1 MSPSDAHSSLA
12 ALRQLQELLD
22 AGTITPP
29 EFEALK
35 RQLIFGAE
43 PPAPLAASPT
53 PFAPSEASPT
63 PPAPPEAALP
73 PPEPAAPEDDT
84 QLLAA
89 LSSPSPDW
97 LAAAAPSLLVS
108 EDAPTPLPPA
118 ERRNSLNLIFI
129 VGGILLLLSIVAYLA
144 LERQPPSEHLTS
156 TSQTAADSTAVV
168 PEVGPQAEQ
177 ITLPPVAAPETVR
190 VAPVVRAAPPVV
202 APPSVADSVATTP
215 AIAPVRPAP
224 VAPAPA
230 KPAVAPAPP
239 VKAAPVVAP
248 VTADSAGRS

>member
-43 PPAPLAASPT
+43 AAPA
-53 PFAPSEASPT
+53 ASPT

-73 PPEPAAPEDDT
+73 PPEPAALTDDA
-84 QLLAA
+84 QLLAT

-97 LAAAAPSLLVS
+97 LAAAAPSLLS
-108 EDAPTPLPPA
+108 YEDAPTPAPSA
-118 ERRNSLNLIFI
+118 ERRNPLNIIFI
-129 VGGILLLLSIVAYLA
+129 MGGILVLLGIVAYLT

-156 TSQTAADSTAVV
+156 ASQTAADSTAVV

-190 VAPVVRAAPPVV
+190 VAPVVRPVAPVIP
-202 APPSVADSVATTP
+202 PPSVADSVENTP
-215 AIAPVRPAP
+215 VVAPVRPAP

-230 KPAVAPAPP
+230 KPTVAPAPP
-239 VKAAPVVAP
+239 VKAAPVAP
-248 VTADSAGRS
+248 ITADSASRP

>member
-22 AGTITPP
+22 AGTITPA

-43 PPAPLAASPT
+43 AAPA
-53 PFAPSEASPT
+53 ESPT

-73 PPEPAAPEDDT
+73 PPEAPAVLDDDA

-89 LSSPSPDW
+89 LSSPAPDW
-97 LAAAAPSLLVS
+97 LAAAAPSLLS
-108 EDAPTPLPPA
+108 YEESPTPQPPT
-118 ERRNSLNLIFI
+118 ERRNPLTIIFV
-129 VGGILLLLSIVAYLA
+129 VGGILALLAIGAYLT

-156 TSQTAADSTAVV
+156 ASRTAADSVAVT

-177 ITLPPVAAPETVR
+177 ITLPPVTAPETVR
-190 VAPVVRAAPPVV
+190 VAPAESLTELVDAPDLTDSAASSPKLTPVKPALVV
-202 APPSVADSVATTP
+202 
-215 AIAPVRPAP
+215 
-224 VAPAPA
+224 PAPA
-230 KPAVAPAPP
+230 KPAIAPAPP
-239 VKAAPVVAP
+239 VKAAPVAIPAAV
-248 VTADSAGRS
+248 DSIGRL

>member
-12 ALRQLQELLD
+12 ALRQLQELLN

-43 PPAPLAASPT
+43 PDPAPGVV
-53 PFAPSEASPT
+53 PT
-63 PPAPPEAALP
+63 PPAPPEAVLP
-73 PPEPAAPEDDT
+73 TPNDT

-89 LSSPSPDW
+89 LSSPAPDW
-97 LAAAAPSLLVS
+97 LAAAAPSLLPY
-108 EDAPTPLPPA
+108 EDAPTPPPPA
-118 ERRNSLNLIFI
+118 ERRNSLHLIFI
-129 VGGILLLLSIVAYLA
+129 VGGILLLLGIVAYLT

-156 TSQTAADSTAVV
+156 ASQTAADSTAVV

-177 ITLPPVAAPETVR
+177 ITLPPAAVPETVR
-190 VAPVVRAAPPVV
+190 VAPVVRAVPPVV
-202 APPSVADSVATTP
+202 SASSIVDSVVSAPT
-215 AIAPVRPAP
+215 AAPVRPAP

-230 KPAVAPAPP
+230 KPVAAPAPP
-239 VKAAPVVAP
+239 VKAVAAPAV
-248 VTADSAGRS
+248 ADSAGRQ

>member
-1 MSPSDAHSSLA
+1 MSPSDAQSSLA

-35 RQLIFGAE
+35 RQLIFGAA
-43 PPAPLAASPT
+43 PPAPPT
-53 PFAPSEASPT
+53 ASPT

-73 PPEPAAPEDDT
+73 PAEPAALEDDA

-97 LAAAAPSLLVS
+97 LAAAAPSLLAY

-118 ERRNSLNLIFI
+118 ERRNPLNLIFL
-129 VGGILLLLSIVAYLA
+129 VGGILVLLGIVAYLT

-156 TSQTAADSTAVV
+156 ASQTAADSTAVV
-168 PEVGPQAEQ
+168 PEVGPQVEQ
-177 ITLPPVAAPETVR
+177 ITLPPAAAPETVR
-190 VAPVVRAAPPVV
+190 VAPVVRVVPPV
-202 APPSVADSVATTP
+202 APLSSMADSVVTAP
-215 AIAPVRPAP
+215 AAAPVQPAP
-224 VAPAPA
+224 VVSAPV
-230 KPAVAPAPP
+230 KPAVTPASP
-239 VKAAPVVAP
+239 VKAAPIAAP
-248 VTADSAGRS
+248 VTADSAGRQ

>member
-22 AGTITPP
+22 AGTITPA

-43 PPAPLAASPT
+43 AAPA
-53 PFAPSEASPT
+53 ESPT

-73 PPEPAAPEDDT
+73 PPEAPTVLDDDA

-89 LSSPSPDW
+89 LSSPAPDW
-97 LAAAAPSLLVS
+97 LAAAAPSLLS
-108 EDAPTPLPPA
+108 YEESPTPQPPT
-118 ERRNSLNLIFI
+118 ERRNPLTIIFV
-129 VGGILLLLSIVAYLA
+129 VGGILALLAIGAYLT

-156 TSQTAADSTAVV
+156 ASRTAADSVAVT

-177 ITLPPVAAPETVR
+177 ITLPPVTAPETVR
-190 VAPVVRAAPPVV
+190 VAPVVRPVTPAPSAADSAVASPEPTPAPARPVPAAPV
-202 APPSVADSVATTP
+202 
-215 AIAPVRPAP
+215 PAP
-224 VAPAPA
+224 TPA
-230 KPAVAPAPP
+230 KPAPA
-239 VKAAPVVAP
+239 AI
-248 VTADSAGRS
+248 DSAGRQEGFR